1 VQPEEREYVV
11 GPAGFKRRKD
21 RVIIRYEPGARVWLR
36 AVPPGA
42 DLSPTGAVRR
52 YETKGVPRVK
62 VPRPR

>member
-1 VQPEEREYVV
+1 MYPEEREYLV
-11 GPAGFKRRKD
+11 GPSGFSQTLD
-21 RVIIRYEPGARVWLR
+21 GADVRYEPGARVWLR
-36 AVPPGA
+36 AVPQGA